1 MSEFEDWW
9 EVWIVTEEN
18 RENKSD
24 IQVSQTSGTLFS
36 TYYAGVGPYLS
47 LDLQPDA
54 GI

>member
-1 MSEFEDWW
+1 MSELENWRQ
-9 EVWIVTEEN
+9 VWIVTEEN

-24 IQVSQTSGTLFS
+24 IQVTQTSGTLFT
-36 TYYAGVGPYLS
+36 TYYVGVGPYLS